1 MTFIK
6 SLFTEPESWRPKVDG
21 LILPALRD
29 VDKENIERSFTEE
42 EVVKALFDCCRDKAP
57 DSDGMSV
64 AFLQSNWNT
73 VRIDVMGMFYEF
85 FSSGKFVRS
94 LNATFIG
101 LIPKKVNAE
110 NIRDFRPISL
120 VGCITSYSLRC

>member
-1 MTFIK
+1 MVCVCQ
-6 SLFTEPESWRPKVDG
+6 LYVG
-21 LILPALRD
+21 
-29 VDKENIERSFTEE
+29 DKEVMERAFIEE
-42 EVVKALFDCCRDKAP
+42 EVVKALFDCCGDKAP
-57 DSDGMSV
+57 SPDGISM